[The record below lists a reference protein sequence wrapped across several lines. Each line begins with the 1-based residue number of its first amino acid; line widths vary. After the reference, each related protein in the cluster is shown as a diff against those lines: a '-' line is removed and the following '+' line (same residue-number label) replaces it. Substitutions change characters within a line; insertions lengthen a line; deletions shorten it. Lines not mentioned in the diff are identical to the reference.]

1 MAQTLTYTYLKPSL
15 LHEQDGSLGLALATS
30 GGSTPEGA
38 AAHPY
43 FFSGFMEHPDVIAA
57 SLLVVARVARTRYY
71 TPPGMVAAIL
81 RAADPVVTSTSEGL
95 RFESFSACCGV
106 YARLDVDSSTLD
118 ATHSAVGVTN
128 VDVNPPLRTAL
139 ASLRAGEPLHMD
151 VGNDGVLTTTLDGEV
166 KEDKVPL
173 PVRWLKGFAETQM
186 LSSLMKPTHS
196 LDGAAARMFIQGL
209 PRRSATKSV
218 MWATRAVRSLRLATR
233 ATVGSVCVAGPERLR
248 VLEPLIRFMTRLE
261 AYSEPVISGNT
272 PVSSVWVAHLPG
284 ARLSI
289 GLSPEKSRGFSG
301 EGSVLQ
307 ALSNPSVAENA
318 DMLSVLLSF
327 EPRIEVPVM
336 SARSGLNDTQV
347 RDALAL
353 LASSGQVGFD
363 VQAGE
368 YFHRPLPVQAD
379 ALQAMHPR
387 LVSAQ
392 KLIDS
397 GAVRDYGDG
406 TYRVQS
412 RDTFYTVTPAEKIE
426 EYRCTCPWWV
436 KYRGTR
442 GPCKHVL
449 AVSIKRRGGLN

>member
-1 MAQTLTYTYLKPSL
+1 
-15 LHEQDGSLGLALATS
+15 
-30 GGSTPEGA
+30 
-38 AAHPY
+38 
-43 FFSGFMEHPDVIAA
+43 
-57 SLLVVARVARTRYY
+57 
-71 TPPGMVAAIL
+71 
-81 RAADPVVTSTSEGL
+81 
-95 RFESFSACCGV
+95 
-106 YARLDVDSSTLD
+106 
-118 ATHSAVGVTN
+118 
-128 VDVNPPLRTAL
+128 
-139 ASLRAGEPLHMD
+139 
-151 VGNDGVLTTTLDGEV
+151 
-166 KEDKVPL
+166 
-173 PVRWLKGFAETQM
+173 
-186 LSSLMKPTHS
+186 
-196 LDGAAARMFIQGL
+196 
-209 PRRSATKSV
+209 

-261 AYSEPVISGNT
+261 AYSEPVISGNA
-272 PVSSVWVAHLPG
+272 PVASVWVAHLPG

-289 GLSPEKSRGFSG
+289 GLSPERSRGFSG

-307 ALSNPSVAENA
+307 ALSDPSVAENA

-336 SARSGLNDTQV
+336 STRSGLNETQV

-397 GAVRDYGDG
+397 GAVWDDGDG

-436 KYRGTR
+436 KSRGTR